1 MQQTAGVEGSRR
13 MATVQQDWIS
23 WLPEDKDRLFDATLD
38 ELEVSYVILSVAL
51 NDAFT
56 LCQQGKLGQARE
68 GAAIFGGLF
77 DRVAVRLRGV
87 LRTLNEHGRRFGTEP
102 NVVPLCADFF
112 RSERAQQLARANNLG
127 FLLVLRVRARF
138 FRKLVAIE
146 QTLAVLRS
154 EAQQIAGGITDGTIM
169 FLPTQWT
176 RLEVLHYDLNTCLRE
191 TTIVLKS
198 FLCALPS
205 DELTPFRKR
214 LSSRLPAAWS
224 PCARRATPFLSTLI
238 SAARPCQATLRKRT
252 TVAAAQANLCRRRLH
267 PRKAGKDNSP
277 SRQRIPSPRMRP
289 DGTGGPHETN

>member
-1 MQQTAGVEGSRR
+1 

-68 GAAIFGGLF
+68 EAAIFGGLF
-77 DRVAVRLRGV
+77 DRVALRLRGV
-87 LRTLNEHGRRFGTEP
+87 LRTLNEHGRHFGTEP

-146 QTLAVLRS
+146 QTVAALRS
-154 EAQQIAGGITDGTIM
+154 EAQQIAGGITNGTIM
-169 FLPTQWT
+169 SLPTQWT

-214 LSSRLPAAWS
+214 LSSRLPAALS
-224 PCARRATPFLSTLI
+224 ACSRRATSLLPTLL
-238 SAARPCQATLRKRT
+238 SAARPLRTRT
-252 TVAAAQANLCRRRLH
+252 TVAAAQANLRCRRLH
-267 PRKAGKDNSP
+267 PRNANKDNSR
-277 SRQRIPSPRMRP
+277 SRLRIPPPRMRP